1 MFRVHVKLTIPYL
14 QIIIKRYTCS
24 KVKLKMMKQTLALA
38 ILDAGHSIFLTGPA
52 GSGKTF
58 VLNQFIRE
66 ARANGKSVAVTASTG
81 LAATHLGG
89 NTIHSW
95 AGIGISDELHKKHV
109 NDMSKSRHD
118 QIKNA
123 DILIIDEVSML
134 HDYRLDMVDE
144 VCRQVRGKSE
154 VPFGGLQVI
163 LSGDFFQLPPV
174 NRNESKQGG
183 FVINSKA
190 WEELDPAVCY
200 LEEQH
205 RQEDDELL
213 EILTA
218 LRANDLRRRHAERL
232 LERKVARTPFDDP
245 VTELY
250 TTNINVDAVNEA
262 KLNAMDGELHEYEM
276 TSTGRKGA
284 VESLKKSCLSPEI
297 LQLKKGAFVMF
308 VKNSQEK
315 KYVNG
320 TLGTVI
326 GFSPITDY
334 PIVETKNG
342 RKIETKPDTWEMRD
356 GEKKIASVSQIPLR
370 LAWAITV
377 HKSQG
382 MTLDSAHVD
391 LSNAFV
397 PGMGYVALSRVKSLK
412 TLTLGGLNRT
422 ALTMH
427 EEAYDIDETLRVKSA
442 KDAKRLAELEE
453 TYASKIEDRRKK
465 IGEKKNKSA
474 SAVSWQ
480 EKLDHMRAEHPN
492 AYKPWKRIEDETLL
506 NQWASEKSVKQLA
519 KLLGRHEG
527 SIRSRLKKHFGD
539 DFLSK

>member
-1 MFRVHVKLTIPYL
+1 
-14 QIIIKRYTCS
+14 
-24 KVKLKMMKQTLALA
+24 MKQALALA

-58 VLNQFIRE
+58 VLNQFIKD
-66 ARANGKSVAVTASTG
+66 ARAGGKSVAVTASTG

-95 AGIGISDELHKKHV
+95 AGIGIADELHKKHV
-109 NDMSKSRHD
+109 NDMSKSRHE
-118 QIKNA
+118 QIENA

-144 VCRQVRGKSE
+144 VCRQVRGKLE
-154 VPFGGLQVI
+154 DPFGGLQVI

-427 EEAYDIDETLRVKSA
+427 EEAYDIDDTLRVKSA

-506 NQWASEKSVKQLA
+506 NQWASEKSIKQLA

-527 SIRSRLKKHFGD
+527 SIRSRLKKHFGED
-539 DFLSK
+539 IFK

>member
-1 MFRVHVKLTIPYL
+1 
-14 QIIIKRYTCS
+14 
-24 KVKLKMMKQTLALA
+24 MKQTLALA

-52 GSGKTF
+52 GSGKTY
-58 VLNQFIRE
+58 VLNQFIKDARRE
-66 ARANGKSVAVTASTG
+66 GKSVAVTASTG

-109 NDMSKSRHD
+109 NDLSKSRHE

-144 VCRQVRGKSE
+144 VCRQVRGKLE
-154 VPFGGLQVI
+154 IPFGGLQVI
-163 LSGDFFQLPPV
+163 LSGDFYQLPPV
-174 NRNESKQGG
+174 NRNESRQGG

-190 WEELDPAVCY
+190 WEELDPIVCY

-232 LERKVARTPFDDP
+232 LERKVTRTPFDDP

-250 TTNINVDAVNEA
+250 TTNINVDTVNEA
-262 KLNAMDGELHEYEM
+262 KLNAMDGELHEYDM

-308 VKNSQEK
+308 VKNSPDK

-320 TLGTVI
+320 TLGTVV
-326 GFSPITDY
+326 GFSAVTDY
-334 PIVETKNG
+334 PIVETKSG

-356 GEKKIASVSQIPLR
+356 GEKKVASVSQIPLR

-427 EEAYDIDETLRVKSA
+427 EEAYDIDDTLRKKSA
-442 KDAKRLAELEE
+442 KDSKKHESLEE
-453 TYASKIEDRRKK
+453 AYLANKIKKDEKAKTTNSK
-465 IGEKKNKSA
+465 KS
-474 SAVSWQ
+474 SVSWQ
-480 EKLDHMRAEHPN
+480 EKLEHMRAEYPN

-506 NQWASEKSVKQLA
+506 NQWAAEKSIKQLA

-539 DFLSK
+539 DIFK

>member
-1 MFRVHVKLTIPYL
+1 
-14 QIIIKRYTCS
+14 
-24 KVKLKMMKQTLALA
+24 MKQTLALA

-52 GSGKTF
+52 GSGKTY
-58 VLNQFIRE
+58 VLNQFIKD
-66 ARANGKSVAVTASTG
+66 ARRDGKSVAVTASTG

-95 AGIGISDELHKKHV
+95 AGIGIADELHKKHV
-109 NDMSKSRHD
+109 SDMSKSRRE
-118 QIKNA
+118 QVENA

-134 HDYRLDMVDE
+134 HDYRLDMVDD
-144 VCRQVRGKSE
+144 VCRQVRGKLE

-174 NRNESKQGG
+174 NRNESRQGG
-183 FVINSKA
+183 FVINSRA
-190 WEELDPAVCY
+190 WEELDPTVCY

-232 LERKVARTPFDDP
+232 LERKVVRTAFDDP

-276 TSTGRKGA
+276 SSTGRKGA
-284 VESLKKSCLSPEI
+284 IESLKKSCLSPET
-297 LQLKKGAFVMF
+297 LCLKKGAFVMF
-308 VKNSQEK
+308 VKNSPEK

-320 TLGTVI
+320 TLGVVV
-326 GFSPITDY
+326 GFAEGTDY
-334 PIVETKNG
+334 PIVETKSG
-342 RKIETKPDTWEMRD
+342 RKIQTKPDTWEMRD
-356 GEKKIASVSQIPLR
+356 GEKKVASVSQIPLR

-427 EEAYDIDETLRVKSA
+427 EDAYLIDETLRLKSS
-442 KDAKRLAELEE
+442 KDAKKNLELEKS
-453 TYASKIEDRRKK
+453 YLDNKLKK
-465 IGEKKNKSA
+465 DEKAKTSTAKKST
-474 SAVSWQ
+474 VSWQ
-480 EKLDHMRAEHPN
+480 EKLDHMRAEYPN

-506 NQWASEKSVKQLA
+506 NQWASEKSIKQLA

-527 SIRSRLKKHFGD
+527 SIRSRLKKHFGED
-539 DFLSK
+539 IFQK